1 MKYAIV
7 QSGGRQ
13 HRCEEGG
20 AVEVDR
26 LPEVEPG
33 AAYEFKEVLLVVGEG
48 GAKIGQP
55 TVPGALVTATV
66 VGEVKGPK
74 VIAFRYKA
82 KERQRRKRG
91 HRQVYTRLKIE
102 KIVE

>member
-13 HRCEEGG
+13 HRCEVGG

-26 LPEVEPG
+26 LAVETG
-33 AAYEFKEVLLVVGEG
+33 TTYEFKEVLLVADEN
-48 GAKIGQP
+48 GAKVGQP
-55 TVPGALVTATV
+55 TVPGAVVTATV
-66 VGEVKGPK
+66 EGEIKGPK
-74 VIAFRYKA
+74 VVAFRYKA

-91 HRQVYTRLKIE
+91 HRAVYTRLKIE
-102 KIVE
+102 QIVE